1 VYGNVETDA
10 SMRYLHR
17 VVKGLRTDYCLIGGW
32 AVLQLCGKSY
42 AAEFGRPYLGSRD
55 IDIGLPDVESFCKA
69 EYYILHDLGFE
80 RVSFR
85 YLRYLDYETGKELT
99 SDEAKKIPLFG
110 LIPMYI
116 DAMLPQVGARV
127 IELLGFT
134 PPDEPIL
141 DRIFHE
147 PGSTRTVHILGCE
160 VKAPKPALL
169 LAMKLNSVGNRTMD
183 HKRIKDLCDIA
194 ALCLH
199 SGEDMATLIHEAISI
214 CDRSKLEKALASEEE
229 VTQVFDATGIPVQ
242 SLLTVLEALGI
253 ISRKETE
260 IR

>member
-1 VYGNVETDA
+1 MYGNVETDA

-32 AVLQLCGKSY
+32 AVLHLCKKSY
-42 AAEFGRPYLGSRD
+42 EAEFGRPYLGSRD
-55 IDIGLPDVESFCKA
+55 IDIGLSDVESFRKA

-85 YLRYLDYETGKELT
+85 YLKYLDYETGKELT
-99 SDEAKKIPLFG
+99 SEEAKQIPSFG

-116 DAMLPQVGARV
+116 DAMLPQVDARV

-134 PPDEPIL
+134 PPDEPVL
-141 DRIFHE
+141 DRAFHE
-147 PGSTRTVHILGCE
+147 PGSTQNIRILGSD

-199 SGEDMATLIHEAISI
+199 SGEDMAALIHEAFSS
-214 CDRSKLEKALASEEE
+214 CDRQKLANAQASEED
-229 VTQVFDATGIPVQ
+229 VAQVSGVTGIPLQ
-242 SLLTVLEALGI
+242 SLRTVLGAIGI
-253 ISRKETE
+253 TPRKEPG
-260 IR
+260 

>member
-1 VYGNVETDA
+1 
-10 SMRYLHR
+10 MKYLHR
-17 VVKGLRTDYCLIGGW
+17 VVKGLQTDYCLIGGW
-32 AVLQLCGKSY
+32 AVLHLCKKSY
-42 AAEFGRPYLGSRD
+42 EAEFGRPYLGSRD
-55 IDIGLPDVESFCKA
+55 IDLGLSDVAAFRKA

-99 SDEAKKIPLFG
+99 FEEAKQIPSFG

-116 DAMLPQVGARV
+116 DAMLPQVDARI
-127 IELLGFT
+127 IERLGFT

-141 DRIFHE
+141 DRVFHE
-147 PGSTRTVHILGCE
+147 PGSTRNIRIVGSD

-183 HKRIKDLCDIA
+183 HKRVKDLCDIA

-199 SGEDMATLIHEAISI
+199 SGEDMAALILDAISS
-214 CDRSKLEKALASEEE
+214 CDRQKLAKAQASEED
-229 VTQVFDATGIPVQ
+229 VAQVSGATGIPVQ
-242 SLLTVLEALGI
+242 SLRTVLDAIGI
-253 ISRKETE
+253 GPRKEPG
-260 IR
+260 

>member
-1 VYGNVETDA
+1 
-10 SMRYLHR
+10 MKYLHR
-17 VVKGLRTDYCLIGGW
+17 VVKGLQTDYCLIGGW
-32 AVLQLCGKSY
+32 AVLHLCKKSY
-42 AAEFGRPYLGSRD
+42 EAEFGRPYLGSRD
-55 IDIGLPDVESFCKA
+55 IDLGLSDVAAFRKA

-85 YLRYLDYETGKELT
+85 YMRYLDYETGKELT
-99 SDEAKKIPLFG
+99 SDEAKKIPSFG

-116 DAMLPQVGARV
+116 DAMLPQVDARV

-141 DRIFHE
+141 DRVFHE
-147 PGSTRTVHILGCE
+147 PGSTRNIRILGSD

-183 HKRIKDLCDIA
+183 HKRVKDLCDIA

-199 SGEDMATLIHEAISI
+199 SGEDMAALILDAISS
-214 CDRSKLEKALASEEE
+214 CDRQKLGKAQASEED
-229 VTQVFDATGIPVQ
+229 VAQVSGATGIPVQ
-242 SLLTVLEALGI
+242 SLRTVLDAIGI
-253 ISRKETE
+253 GPRKEPG
-260 IR
+260 

>member
-1 VYGNVETDA
+1 MYGNAETNA
-10 SMRYLHR
+10 SLRYLHR
-17 VVKGLRTDYCLIGGW
+17 VVKGLQTDYCLIGGW
-32 AVLQLCGKSY
+32 AVQLLCGKSY
-42 AAEFGRPYLGSRD
+42 GAEFGRPYLGSRD
-55 IDIGLPDVESFCKA
+55 IDIGLPNVESFRKA
-69 EYYILHDLGFE
+69 EDYILHDLGFE

-99 SDEAKKIPLFG
+99 SEEAKRIPSFG

-116 DAMLPQVGARV
+116 DAMLPQVDARV

-141 DRIFHE
+141 DRVFHE
-147 PGSTRTVHILGCE
+147 PGGTRTVHILGCE

-183 HKRIKDLCDIA
+183 HKRVKDLCDIA

-199 SGEDMATLIHEAISI
+199 SGEDMKALIHEAVSV
-214 CDRSKLEKALASEEE
+214 CDRPKLAKAQASDED
-229 VTQVFDATGIPVQ
+229 VAQVSGATGIPVQ
-242 SLLTVLEALGI
+242 SLRTVLHTIGI
-253 ISRKETE
+253 TPRKEPG
-260 IR
+260 